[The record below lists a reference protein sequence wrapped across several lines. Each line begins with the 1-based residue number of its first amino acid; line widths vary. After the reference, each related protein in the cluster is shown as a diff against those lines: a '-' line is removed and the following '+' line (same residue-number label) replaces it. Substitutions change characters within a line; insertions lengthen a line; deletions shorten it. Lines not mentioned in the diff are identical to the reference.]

1 MMQRLRALVMD
12 NFNIKV
18 LSLLLA
24 LLIHLVVQRDS
35 VREASIDVPLGVA
48 NVPLDQVF
56 VGDLP
61 EQVQIRVRGRWRGIR
76 EMLTDRARKLICDI
90 GKYRDGERF
99 AFDHRWVAEQ
109 LGAEDIEVLSVR
121 PSAID
126 VRLEAVAMRKVPI
139 DKVEKTGEPAAGFTI
154 GPSSLTHKPRYVEV
168 TGPASVVKGIKRVR
182 AAPIDISGADS
193 DLRVR
198 TRLLRVAGRHIKM
211 SVEEVEVQVKLREQ
225 QLTKTLERRP
235 VVVRGCPDGM
245 RCVLQPAEAAVTV
258 RGLTRAVRGLIDTPP
273 DNLIFA
279 DVGPAIE
286 RKERRVHLRAHP
298 VKGLTLTI
306 KPSVAKFQLLG
317 EIPAR

>member
-1 MMQRLRALVMD
+1 MQRLRALVMD
-12 NFNIKV
+12 NFNMKV

-24 LLIHLVVQRDS
+24 LLIYLVVQRDS

-48 NVPLDQVF
+48 NVPSDLIF

-76 EMLTDRARKLICDI
+76 EMLTDRARKLICDV

-109 LGAEDIEVLSVR
+109 LGAEDMEVLSVR

-126 VRLEAVAMRKVPI
+126 IRLEAVATRKVPI
-139 DKVEKTGEPAAGFTI
+139 DRVERTGEPAPGFSVV
-154 GPSSLTHKPRYVEV
+154 PRSLTHKPRFVEV
-168 TGPASVVKGIKRVR
+168 TGPASVVRGIKSVR

-198 TRLLRVAGRHIKM
+198 TRLQGVAGRHIKL

-225 QLTKTLERRP
+225 QLTKTLEPRP
-235 VVVRGCPDGM
+235 VVVRGCPEGM
-245 RCVLQPAEAAVTV
+245 RCVLQPTEASVTI
-258 RGLTRAVRGLIDTPP
+258 RGLTRAVRALVDNPP
-273 DNLIFA
+273 DNLVFA

-286 RKERRVHLRAHP
+286 RKERRVALRAHP
-298 VKGLTLTI
+298 VKGLTLTV
-306 KPSVAKFQLLG
+306 KPTVAKFQLLG
-317 EIPAR
+317 EIPAN